1 MVEIAYWQI
10 VLTALPLLAF
20 IVNLSF
26 GVFIFKRKRI
36 LVNRL
41 FTLLMLSFC
50 WWTIGDFAM
59 RLARTKAA
67 ATLMLKF
74 INIAIPC
81 IPAIALAFVLAL
93 ENKVSSKRQLALMVI
108 GSLIFIALNIAGF
121 LVTKPPEVRNDFGV
135 YMIPDMPISI
145 YNGYVYFTVYM
156 IAFTSY
162 VLYRL
167 LRFYRTCDN
176 EMVKK
181 RIRYMLIG
189 AFITTA
195 VTFITE
201 FLIPFLIPLGILP
214 VGFDIPSLGSFSTIF
229 ITSLTYYSVRSR

>member
-50 WWTIGDFAM
+50 WWTIGDFGM
-59 RLARTKAA
+59 RLATTKASA
-67 ATLMLKF
+67 VLMLKF
-74 INIAIPC
+74 INIATPC

-93 ENKVSSKRQLALMVI
+93 ENKVPSKRQLYLMVI
-108 GSLIFIALNIAGF
+108 GSLIFISLNIAGF
-121 LVTKPPEVRNDFGV
+121 LVTNTPDRNNAFGV
-135 YMIPDMPISI
+135 YMIPKMQISV
-145 YNGYVYFTVYM
+145 YNGYVYFTIYM
-156 IAFTSY
+156 MAFTSY

-167 LRFYRTCDN
+167 VRFYRTCDN
-176 EMVKK
+176 ELVKK

-201 FLIPFLIPLGILP
+201 FLIPLSILP

>member
-1 MVEIAYWQI
+1 MVETPYWQI

-26 GVFIFKRKRI
+26 GAFIFKRKRI

-41 FTLLMLSFC
+41 FTLLMLAFC
-50 WWTIGDFAM
+50 WWCVGDFGM
-59 RLARTKAA
+59 RLARTKASA
-67 ATLMLKF
+67 MLMMKF
-74 INIAIPC
+74 INVATPC

-93 ENKVSSKRQLALMVI
+93 ENKVPSRKQIALMVI
-108 GSLIFIALNIAGF
+108 GSLVFIAMNLTGF
-121 LVTKPPEVRNDFGV
+121 LVTGPPEIRNGFEV
-135 YMIPDMPISI
+135 YMTPTMSVSI
-145 YNGYVYFTVYM
+145 YNGYVYFMIYM

-162 VLYRL
+162 VIYRL

-181 RIRYMLIG
+181 RIRYMMLGALI
-189 AFITTA
+189 TA
-195 VTFITE
+195 IVTFITE
-201 FLIPFLIPLGILP
+201 FLVPLGLFP
-214 VGFDIPSLGSFSTIF
+214 VSFDTPSLGSLSTIF